1 MAQIIEAPARLVLAW
16 AEYALHPI
24 DSTNS
29 LLRQRRGVL
38 FPQAV
43 VEIWATSAV
52 MFMLITVPV
61 SYLFGIS
68 LKDADFFAVWQA
80 MILVFHA
87 LVAVAVHAMLSAF
100 RQRSD
105 LSDIIKMYTI
115 TMVYIPVI
123 GLLNLPGTFQLYNK
137 IRAAKREQ
145 LDVLS
150 LVTKLLTP
158 GDSGLAGF
166 DEIATSLA
174 YVIMFLAAAVFT
186 EATIVWYGNRR
197 FLSYLAVGVAGLLAF
212 IPIVSVGMP
221 LYILNIYAHVQ

>member
-1 MAQIIEAPARLVLAW
+1 MAQVIEAPARLVLSW

-24 DSTNS
+24 DSTNA
-29 LLRQRRGVL
+29 LLRQRRGAL

-80 MILVFHA
+80 MILLFHA
-87 LVAVAVHAMLSAF
+87 LVAVIVHAILSAF

-115 TMVYIPVI
+115 TIVYIPAI

-145 LDVLS
+145 LDPLS
-150 LVTKLLTP
+150 LASRLLTP
-158 GDSGLAGF
+158 TDSGLAGF

-174 YVIMFLAAAVFT
+174 YLIMFLAAAVFT
-186 EATIVWYGNRR
+186 EATIVWFGNRR
-197 FLSYLAVGVAGLLAF
+197 FLSYLAVGSAGLVAF
-212 IPIVSVGMP
+212 IPIACIGLP

>member
-123 GLLNLPGTFQLYNK
+123 GLLNLPGTFQLYNN
-137 IRAAKREQ
+137 IRAAKQEK
-145 LDVLS
+145 LHPFS

-166 DEIATSLA
+166 DEIATSFA
-174 YVIMFLAAAVFT
+174 CVIMFLAAAVFT
-186 EATIVWYGNRR
+186 EATMAW
-197 FLSYLAVGVAGLLAF
+197 
-212 IPIVSVGMP
+212 
-221 LYILNIYAHVQ
+221 